1 MKTSEKNSF
10 YIGFPKSF
18 QEIYFYGNELLAGRA
33 IVINLSMLPEEEKEK
48 CNIFMS
54 GVVLAVK
61 GRMEEITE
69 DVLLVIPPQMEL
81 SVEHF
86 LAESFPSYSSN

>member
-18 QEIYFYGNELLAGRA
+18 QEIRYYGNELLAGQA
-33 IVINLSMLPEEEKEK
+33 VVINLSMLPRDEKEK

-61 GRMEEITE
+61 GRMEEISE

-86 LAESFPSYSSN
+86 IADKYSFSSN